1 MTAPR
6 PARLVLLL
14 EELKFGGTQRQTL
27 ELLRG
32 LDRSRF
38 SPEIWCLRSGD
49 DLAETARE
57 LEVPVHWL
65 GRADWVTP
73 GALLNLWRRIRAG
86 GIDLLVLLTV
96 VPNIWG
102 RLFSRGAGRPGVVGT
117 CRGGGSPRRQY
128 ERWLFPL
135 ADHLIVNTFELKD
148 RVLASRPDQAER
160 VSVIL
165 NGVNL
170 ERFHPPDSPPPGPPV
185 ILCVAR
191 LVPDKDHA
199 TLIKAFARLADS
211 HPQAELWLVGAGE
224 LEEKLKGLAREMAP
238 GRVKFQPTTL
248 DPAPLY
254 QRASVFV
261 LASQKEALPNVVLE
275 AMASGLPVA
284 ATSAGGLPE
293 VVKHGETGLVSPVG
307 DDTAL
312 AASLA
317 RLLDDPELAVRL
329 GRGGRE
335 SAEKRFSLDEMVRA
349 HQEIFQR
356 VLAQRG

>member
-1 MTAPR
+1 MAPPR

-27 ELLRG
+27 ELVRG

-38 SPEIWCLRSGD
+38 APEIWCLRAGD
-49 DLAETARE
+49 DLAATARD
-57 LEVPVHWL
+57 LQTPVHWL
-65 GRADWVTP
+65 GRAGWVTP
-73 GALLNLWRRIRAG
+73 GALFNLWRRIRTEK
-86 GIDLLVLLTV
+86 IDLLVLLTV

-102 RLFSRGAGRPGVVGT
+102 RLFSLGAGPPGVVGT

-148 RVLASRPDQAER
+148 RVLASRPGRADR

-170 ERFHPPDSPPPGPPV
+170 ERFHPPAERPAGPPV

-199 TLIKAFARLADS
+199 TLIKAFARLSDS

-224 LEEKLKGLAREMAP
+224 LEGRLKALSQELAP
-238 GRVKFQPTTL
+238 GRVKFQPTTT

-254 QRASVFV
+254 QRASLFV
-261 LASQKEALPNVVLE
+261 LASRKEALPNVVLE

-284 ATSAGGLPE
+284 ATAAGGLPE
-293 VVKHGETGLVSPVG
+293 VVKHGQTGLVCPVG

-317 RLLDDPELAVRL
+317 RLLDDRDLAARL
-329 GRGGRE
+329 GRNGRG
-335 SAEKRFSLDEMVRA
+335 SAADRFSLDEMVRA

-356 VLAQRG
+356 VLDRRS